1 MSLLEVTEQN
11 FEQEVLKSDVPVLAD
26 LWAPWC
32 GPCKAIAPTV
42 EKISEEYGS
51 KAKVVKINIDK
62 SPGIASKYSVMSI
75 PTLLFFKK
83 GKVADQVIGV
93 VGKEKISA
101 KLDKLV

>member
-32 GPCKAIAPTV
+32 GPCKAIVPTV

-51 KAKVVKINIDK
+51 KAKVVKINIDD
-62 SPGIASKYSVMSI
+62 SPSIASKYSVMSI
-75 PTLLFFKK
+75 PTLLFFKE